1 MERKGKTDAAANADF
16 DRDMA
21 IARQI
26 MDKHWVA
33 LRALALGDE
42 FPDLNVA
49 ALLAMAE
56 QQREQ
61 KGAAVPS
68 RE

>member
-1 MERKGKTDAAANADF
+1 MERKGETDATANADF

-26 MDKHWVA
+26 MDKRVT
-33 LRALALGDE
+33 LALALGDDL
-42 FPDLNVA
+42 PDINVA
-49 ALLAMAE
+49 TLLTMAE

>member
-1 MERKGKTDAAANADF
+1 MERKGETDATANADF

-21 IARQI
+21 ISRQI
-26 MDKHWVA
+26 MDKHWVT
-33 LRALALGDE
+33 LALALGDE
-42 FPDLNVA
+42 FPDLDVA
-49 ALLAMAE
+49 TLLAMAE

-61 KGAAVPS
+61 KGVAVPS